1 MEIREGGPDDAEALC
16 DLTATVWRAAYVDVL
31 GEETVEEH
39 LAATNDPE
47 TTRAAFAE
55 YDLTAFV
62 VGDPVV
68 AQAFCRP
75 DEAGDQLHLTQL
87 YVHPGHWRDGIGSAL
102 LDRVER
108 EAQARDRS
116 TVALVVLDENDR
128 GRAFY
133 ETHGYE
139 QVGVREESIDDS
151 VNELRYEKTLSSTA

>member
-87 YVHPGHWRDGIGSAL
+87 YVHPDHWRDGIGSAL
-102 LDRVER
+102 LDRVET
-108 EAQARDRS
+108 EARDLGVE
-116 TVALVVLDENDR
+116 TVDLVVLAENSVGR
-128 GRAFY
+128 GFY
-133 ETHGYE
+133 EGHGYE
-139 QVGVREESIDDS
+139 RVRERGERVDDGVREL
-151 VNELRYEKTLSSTA
+151 VYEKPIA